1 MFSHVTVWVEEL
13 INLDQTKTV
22 TVSLTFM
29 SIKLVL

>member
-1 MFSHVTVWVEEL
+1 MFSHVIVWVEEL